1 MNGAT
6 ASIDALPGS
15 SKLGLYVGMNTLLSK
30 IDRGLLPTFGV
41 VAAVFVATLMV
52 FRATVAEAQAPDVG
66 LPSPA
71 ASSVQ
76 PRMGEGVAIEVNGQ
90 AVSSYDVFQR
100 VKWLLYWSRLRPT
113 EAVLLRVEDEARR
126 MLVDESLQISELRRL
141 GAERGVSFIVPDADV
156 ERRIDRLARQRKLT
170 GAALLSQLVD
180 EDIDS
185 ATIYE
190 MFRAQMSWDS
200 FVQSRYA
207 GRITLK
213 PERVSGALELQ
224 ARNLERDSFRL
235 REIALPAQGEGRS
248 QGGMV
253 FAEALWSTIVKGEA
267 TFGDI
272 AIQFSI
278 APSASKG
285 GEIGW
290 IGLDDLPA
298 GARPTIAQMIPGQIS
313 PPLEVDG
320 QLFIYFVDD
329 FSPAGGKPKLD
340 LYSVSMPA
348 NSPNIESEAAMLAT
362 LKRRAA
368 TCADLEALKSAYPAV
383 VFEKLNGVTASS
395 ISPDFRPWLVA
406 SAPNESSPVTRT
418 RSGIGFVFNCRQY
431 REKPALET
439 EGDVQERLYLEQLI
453 LLSKRDLRNLRQSS
467 LVVHRY

>member
-1 MNGAT
+1 MSTLRISATVLVATLFFVGAT
-6 ASIDALPGS
+6 AA
-15 SKLGLYVGMNTLLSK
+15 
-30 IDRGLLPTFGV
+30 
-41 VAAVFVATLMV
+41 VAQT
-52 FRATVAEAQAPDVG
+52 PDVS
-66 LPSPA
+66 LARSA
-71 ASSVQ
+71 ATAVQ

-113 EAVLLRVEDEARR
+113 EAVLVRVEDEARR
-126 MLVDESLQISELRRL
+126 MLVDESLQLSELRRL
-141 GAERGVSFIVPDADV
+141 GAERGVSFIVPDAEV

-213 PERVSGALELQ
+213 PERVRSALELQ
-224 ARNLERDSFRL
+224 TRNLERDSFRL
-235 REIALPAQGEGRS
+235 REIAVPAQSEGRS
-248 QGGMV
+248 QGGMD
-253 FAEALWSTIVKGEA
+253 FAEALWNGIVKGEA

-272 AIQFSI
+272 ALQFSM

-290 IGLDDLPA
+290 ISLDDLPA
-298 GARPTIAQMIPGQIS
+298 GARPTITQMIPGQIS
-313 PPLEVDG
+313 PPLEIDG
-320 QLFIYFVDD
+320 QLYIYFVDD
-329 FSPAGGKPKLD
+329 FSPAGGKPMFD
-340 LYSVSMPA
+340 LYSVFIPTT
-348 NSPNIESEAAMLAT
+348 SPNLVNEVVMLAA
-362 LKRRAA
+362 LQRSSA
-368 TCADLEALKSAYPAV
+368 TCSDLEAQQRAYPGIA
-383 VFEKLNGVTASS
+383 FEKLNGVTASS

-406 SAPNESSPVTRT
+406 SAPGESSPVTS
-418 RSGIGFVFNCRQY
+418 SGNRIGFVVNCRQY
-431 REKPALET
+431 REKPAVDT

-453 LLSKRDLRNLRQSS
+453 LLSKRDLRNLRQSA
-467 LVVHRY
+467 LIVHRY